1 MLLAVSALTGGISGA
16 NAQTADTRQ
25 PSKAVDSPR
34 VEGEAVLA
42 LADAAMNGQKPAAKP
57 ELTLGWQNGFLKAQQ
72 GTFVP
77 FTVALT
83 AMGTGAVP
91 DAVLVY
97 VRAVKRGAEPARNPA
112 DRGRRA
118 DRRSGDRGE
127 APPEVTYPVDAI
139 FPVEL
144 SPAGARVARV
154 RRGFSIAPGDYD
166 IYVVV
171 RERPRSVVSAAAPR
185 AAVLSQRL
193 TVPDFWNGELTTSS
207 IMLADRLTVLPAPLS
222 ADELIERPYV
232 IGQNEIV
239 PAEDDR
245 FQRGEELVVVF
256 LVYNPTVTPEKRF
269 DLQVEYHFFRKGGSG
284 KAAGDRPGTHPPARD
299 GERYF
304 NHTDPQRFNP
314 TVMGGQFDPSGGQPV
329 LAGQGVPLAAFEAGD
344 YRLAITITD
353 VISGTTV
360 TRDVAFTVGS

>member
-1 MLLAVSALTGGISGA
+1 M
-16 NAQTADTRQ
+16 
-25 PSKAVDSPR
+25 
-34 VEGEAVLA
+34 LA
-42 LADAAMNGQKPAAKP
+42 LADAAMTGQKPAVSP
-57 ELTLGWQNGFLKAQQ
+57 DLTLGWQNAFLKAQQ

-77 FTVALT
+77 FTVVGEHDAERAPGRGPRLRPGREARDGAPRPAPRTT
-83 AMGTGAVP
+83 A
-91 DAVLVY
+91 
-97 VRAVKRGAEPARNPA
+97 RGGRTAGPASQA
-112 DRGRRA
+112 RR
-118 DRRSGDRGE
+118 RRTI
-127 APPEVTYPVDAI
+127 TYPVDAI

-144 SPAGARVARV
+144 SPGEARVARV

-171 RERPRSVVSAAAPR
+171 RERPRSVVSAASPR
-185 AAVLSQRL
+185 AAVLTQRL

-207 IMLADRLTVLPAPLS
+207 VMLADRLTVLPAPLS
-222 ADELIERPYV
+222 ADELVERPYV

-239 PAEDDR
+239 PAEDNR

-269 DLQVEYHFFRKGGSG
+269 DLQVEYHFFQKGGS
-284 KAAGDRPGTHPPARD
+284 AARRAAIGPGTHPPARD

-314 TVMGGQFDPSGGQPV
+314 AVMGGQFDPSGGQPV

-344 YRLAITITD
+344 YRLAIIVTD

-360 TRDVAFTVGS
+360 TRDVTFTVGS